1 MRRRPRKVR
10 SFAWQA
16 ATVGIIGIAGCATR
30 SPLPPDA
37 FIRVSLPTPQ
47 LPPPAEPAAL
57 PLAPA
62 SKEEPPRPSTASKLP
77 LSGPLSL
84 NLVLE
89 SVEAAFPLLYAIEQE
104 REIAAGQRLTAEG
117 QFDPVLR
124 SQGLNQSGTFASTRF
139 NTAVEQ
145 ATPFSGIS
153 TVAGWRLMN
162 GNFPVYYGDRK
173 TADGGEFR
181 VGVNVPLLQNREIDP
196 RRARL
201 RAAQI
206 TEQLADPVIRRA
218 RLDYQRLAA
227 QAYWSWQAAGGQY
240 RVAEYLLQ
248 LAVVRQR
255 LLDGQ
260 FEAQLISERT
270 VVLNRRIVA
279 SRREGLLTTERVLQ
293 QAALRLSL
301 YLRDGE
307 GNPVVPPPEWL
318 LPDFIELQPPM
329 PQPDLLATDVE
340 RAYQNRPELVRF
352 QFEKERR
359 TLELQLASNQL
370 LPRLDAFANVAQDVG
385 AAKKTLTGTGIFTTD
400 RTTAE
405 VGATFEFP
413 VPLRAARGQVN
424 TARAQLSQLLAQER
438 YTRDEIAA
446 QVQDAVSELD
456 LTYKRLRQARD
467 ELEQAKLVLS
477 FDTERFRLQQIDL
490 IELNLQEIAAAEAQA
505 KVVMMLGAYY
515 SAVANYLAVLGI
527 DNPRHGSGAVL
538 PGGINVAVPENT
550 ARPSELLPKPREIAP

>member
-1 MRRRPRKVR
+1 MRRRPGMVK
-10 SFAWQA
+10 SLAWHT
-16 ATVGIIGIAGCATR
+16 ATMGLIGMAGCATQ
-30 SPLPPDA
+30 SPMPPGA
-37 FIRVSLPTPQ
+37 FIKTQLPKPQ
-47 LPPPAEPAAL
+47 LPPPQPPADL
-57 PLAPA
+57 PPPPV
-62 SKEEPPRPSTASKLP
+62 SDGDPPRSATATTLP
-77 LSGPLSL
+77 INGPLQL
-84 NLVLE
+84 DLVLQ

-104 REIAAGQRLTAEG
+104 REIASGQRLTAEG

-124 SQGLNQSGTFASTRF
+124 SQALNQSGTFASTRF
-139 NTAVEQ
+139 NTSVEQ

-162 GNFPVYYGDRK
+162 GNFPVYYGERK
-173 TADGGEFR
+173 TAEGGEFR
-181 VGVNVPLLQNREIDP
+181 VGLNVPLMQNREIDP

-206 TEQLADPVIRRA
+206 AEQLADPVIRRA

-227 QAYWSWQAAGGQY
+227 QAYWSWQTAGGQY
-240 RVAEYLLQ
+240 RVAQYLLQ
-248 LAVVRQR
+248 LATDRQR
-255 LLDGQ
+255 FLDGQ
-260 FEAQLISERT
+260 FAAQLISERT

-279 SRREGLLTTERVLQ
+279 GRQETLLNTERALQ
-293 QAALRLSL
+293 QAAIRLSL

-307 GNPVVPPPEWL
+307 GNPVVPQPEWL
-318 LPDFIELQPPM
+318 LANFIELQPA
-329 PQPDLLATDVE
+329 QPETERLASDIE
-340 RAYQNRPELVRF
+340 QAYQNRPELVRF

-359 TLELQLASNQL
+359 TLELQLANNQL
-370 LPRLDAFANVAQDVG
+370 MPKLDAFANVAQDVG
-385 AAKKTLTGTGIFTTD
+385 PAKKTLTGTGIFTTD

-413 VPLRAARGQVN
+413 VPLRAARGLIN
-424 TARAQLSQLLAQER
+424 TARAQLTQLLAQER

-467 ELEQAKLVLS
+467 ELEQAKLVLK

-515 SAVANYLAVLGI
+515 AAVAQYLAVLGI
-527 DNPRHGSGAVL
+527 DDPRRVSGAVL
-538 PGGINVAVPENT
+538 PGGVGSTQPQT
-550 ARPSELLPKPREIAP
+550 TTPPLELLPKPREVAP